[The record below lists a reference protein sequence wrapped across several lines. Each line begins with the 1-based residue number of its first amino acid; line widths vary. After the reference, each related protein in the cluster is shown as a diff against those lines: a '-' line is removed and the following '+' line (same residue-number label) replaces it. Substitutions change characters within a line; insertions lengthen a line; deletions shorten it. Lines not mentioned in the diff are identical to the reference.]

1 MQIRPH
7 KFMQKHEEIQPLRR
21 SWSLLVVSIFSLII
35 IFLLIFFV
43 DPLQPMSVSI
53 LTIPPLVILYLLIFI
68 SLFGII
74 SFLWKS
80 KLHGILVAS
89 LMVIYL
95 LFRQNNLTHPFFA
108 VMLLAL
114 FLVIELMFTYK
125 K

>member
-1 MQIRPH
+1 MQIHPH
-7 KFMQKHEEIQPLRR
+7 KLMQKHEEIQPVGR
-21 SWSLLVVSIFSLII
+21 SWSLLVISIISLII

-43 DPLQPMSVSI
+43 DPLQPLSISI
-53 LTIPPLVILYLLIFI
+53 LVIPPIVILYLLIFI

-89 LMVIYL
+89 LMVLYL
-95 LFRQNNLTHPFFA
+95 IFRQNNLTHPFFA